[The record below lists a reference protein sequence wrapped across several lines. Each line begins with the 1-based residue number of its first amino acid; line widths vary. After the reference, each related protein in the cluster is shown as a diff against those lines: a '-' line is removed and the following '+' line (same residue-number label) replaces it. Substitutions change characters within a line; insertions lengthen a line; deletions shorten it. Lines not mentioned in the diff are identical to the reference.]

1 MITSL
6 LDRTNTAMVV
16 VDMQEKLIP
25 LMGRGERLVDNMITL
40 LRLAGL
46 FEIPIV
52 LTEQYAK
59 WLGAT
64 IRDIKESL
72 PAYEPIHKMD
82 FNCCEADDFNRRLES
97 LHVENIILAGVETHI
112 CVFQTCFSLQKKGL
126 QVHVPQDAVD
136 SRTDENWRI
145 GLRLMRDAGA
155 VVTSTETIVY
165 QVLKRA
171 GTKEFKTMLR
181 MIR

>member
-1 MITSL
+1 M
-6 LDRTNTAMVV
+6 
-16 VDMQEKLIP
+16 P
-25 LMGRGERLVDNMITL
+25 LMGRKERLVANMITL
-40 LRLAGL
+40 LRLAQL

-52 LTEQYAK
+52 VTEQYAK

-64 IRDIKESL
+64 TRAIKECLST
-72 PAYEPIHKMD
+72 YEPIHKMD
-82 FNCCEADDFNRRLES
+82 FDCCEAETFNRRLES
-97 LHVENIILAGVETHI
+97 HHLENIILAGVETHI
-112 CVFQTCFSLQKKGL
+112 CVFQTCFSLLKKGF

-145 GLRLMRDAGA
+145 GLGLMRDAGA

-171 GTKEFKTMLR
+171 GTKEFATMLR

>member
-6 LDRTNTAMVV
+6 LDSKNTAMVV
-16 VDMQEKLIP
+16 VDMQDKLIP
-25 LMGRGERLVDNMITL
+25 LMGRKDRLLADMNTL
-40 LRLAGL
+40 LRLATL

-52 LTEQYAK
+52 LTEQYTK
-59 WLGAT
+59 WLGTT
-64 IRDIKESL
+64 IPDVKESL
-72 PAYEPIHKMD
+72 PLYDPIHKMA
-82 FNCCEADDFNRRLES
+82 FNCCEVDDFNRRLES
-97 LHVENIILAGVETHI
+97 HDAENIILAGIETHI
-112 CVFQTCFSLQKKGL
+112 CVYQTCFSLLKRGY

-136 SRTDENWRI
+136 SRTDENRRV
-145 GLRLMRDAGA
+145 GLGLMRDAGA
-155 VVTSTETIVY
+155 VLTSTETIVY

>member
-6 LDRTNTAMVV
+6 LEKKNTAMVV
-16 VDMQEKLIP
+16 VDVQEKLIP

-52 LTEQYAK
+52 LTEHYVK

-64 IRDIKESL
+64 IPDIKESL

-97 LHVENIILAGVETHI
+97 HHVENIILTGVETHI
-112 CVFQTCFSLQKKGL
+112 CVYQTCFTLQKKGF

-145 GLRLMRDAGA
+145 GLELMRDAGA

>member
-6 LDRTNTAMVV
+6 LDSKNTAMVV
-16 VDMQEKLIP
+16 VDMQDKLIP
-25 LMGRGERLVDNMITL
+25 LMGRRERLITNLNTL

-52 LTEQYAK
+52 LTEQYVK

-64 IRDIKESL
+64 IPDIKDSL
-72 PAYEPIHKMD
+72 RLYEPIHKMD
-82 FNCCEADDFNRRLES
+82 FNCCAVTDFNRSLES
-97 LHVENIILAGVETHI
+97 FGAENIILTGVETHI
-112 CVFQTCFSLQKKGL
+112 CVYQTCFSLLKKGF

-145 GLRLMRDAGA
+145 GLGLMKEAGA
-155 VVTSTETIVY
+155 AITSTETVVY

-181 MIR
+181 LIR